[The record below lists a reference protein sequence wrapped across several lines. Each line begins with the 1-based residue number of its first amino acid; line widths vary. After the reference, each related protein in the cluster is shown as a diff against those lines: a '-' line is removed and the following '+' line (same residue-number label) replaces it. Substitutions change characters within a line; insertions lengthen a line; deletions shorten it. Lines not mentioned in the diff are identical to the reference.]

1 MLKDHINMMLVY
13 LFIIVLL
20 FCIMYLFIY
29 NDKELIFDNTFNN
42 TIKNNTIKPK
52 KIKTFEKFNDDLV
65 ISGEEANTYINNLT
79 ILDTQIKNKNIQTII
94 ENINSIKDTKD
105 EKNNYILKQINTI
118 YWKRYLENINQ
129 TNASVFNEYLKY
141 SEPKKNKYYQQY
153 L

>member
-1 MLKDHINMMLVY
+1 MMLLY

-20 FCIMYLFIY
+20 FFIMYFFIY
-29 NDKELIFDNTFNN
+29 NDKEITFDNT
-42 TIKNNTIKPK
+42 IKTKPV
-52 KIKTFEKFNDDLV
+52 KTFEKFNNDK
-65 ISGEEANTYINNLT
+65 IITGEQANNYINRLNELNVG
-79 ILDTQIKNKNIQTII
+79 IQDINENKIQKII
-94 ENINSIKDTKD
+94 NNINSIKDTKD
-105 EKNNYILKQINTI
+105 EKNNYILEQINTI

>member
-13 LFIIVLL
+13 IFIIVLL
-20 FCIMYLFIY
+20 FCIMYVFIY
-29 NDKELIFDNTFNN
+29 NDKELKFDNTFNN
-42 TIKNNTIKPK
+42 TIKNKTK
-52 KIKTFEKFNDDLV
+52 KVSTFEKFNDNIV
-65 ISGEEANTYINNLT
+65 ISGEAANNYINNLT
-79 ILDTQIKNKNIQTII
+79 SLKNEIENIDTNQIQNIIK
-94 ENINSIKDTKD
+94 NINSIKDTKD
-105 EKNNYILKQINTI
+105 EKNDYILKQINTI

>member
-52 KIKTFEKFNDDLV
+52 KLKHLK
-65 ISGEEANTYINNLT
+65 NLMMT
-79 ILDTQIKNKNIQTII
+79 
-94 ENINSIKDTKD
+94 
-105 EKNNYILKQINTI
+105 
-118 YWKRYLENINQ
+118 
-129 TNASVFNEYLKY
+129 
-141 SEPKKNKYYQQY
+141 
-153 L
+153 